1 MKVALLTPYDGG
13 NLGDAAIQ
21 EALIGNFR
29 KYDPQV
35 QLYGITL
42 HPEST
47 AARHH
52 IPCYPLAAISRP
64 YYHAKKGAALSPNNY
79 AATSHIERSVETS
92 GLFAAYQASGPQ
104 SSFSGSVLDRWFV
117 SFRNV
122 FTFSEATACF
132 EAWTCSWLRAA
143 ANSTRSGAA
152 VGGTLTR

>member
-64 YYHAKKGAALSPNNY
+64 YYHAKQGAAAFSQQL
-79 AATSHIERSVETS
+79 RSNIAHRKKRRDARVLCT
-92 GLFAAYQASGPQ
+92 YQASATQ
-104 SSFSGSVLDRWFV
+104 SPFPDR
-117 SFRNV
+117 S
-122 FTFSEATACF
+122 
-132 EAWTCSWLRAA
+132 
-143 ANSTRSGAA
+143 
-152 VGGTLTR
+152 

>member
-35 QLYGITL
+35 QLSGITL

-64 YYHAKKGAALSPNNY
+64 YYHAKKEPAVSPNNY
-79 AATSHIERSVETS
+79 SCNIAAPEERRDARRFLSVLSERSV
-92 GLFAAYQASGPQ
+92 
-104 SSFSGSVLDRWFV
+104 V
-117 SFRNV
+117 SF
-122 FTFSEATACF
+122 F
-132 EAWTCSWLRAA
+132 
-143 ANSTRSGAA
+143 G
-152 VGGTLTR
+152 

>member
-29 KYDPQV
+29 KYEPQV

-64 YYHAKKGAALSPNNY
+64 YYLAKKAPAVSPNNCS
-79 AATSHIERSVETS
+79 ATSQLGKSVEAPR
-92 GLFAAYQASGPQ
+92 FFERIKACGPRD
-104 SSFSGSVLDRWFV
+104 SFSDR
-117 SFRNV
+117 S
-122 FTFSEATACF
+122 
-132 EAWTCSWLRAA
+132 
-143 ANSTRSGAA
+143 
-152 VGGTLTR
+152 